1 MPAEIIVY
9 EPYEHIDERQVIFQ
23 IIIQT
28 FNIAIFIY
36 AFENIIIY
44 RPNCSL
50 IVCSLD
56 CSYFAISAV
65 ELYAFVFN
73 PYALFF
79 SAGVWI

>member
-1 MPAEIIVY
+1 MN
-9 EPYEHIDERQVIFQ
+9 RMSTSMKGRLFFQ

-36 AFENIIIY
+36 AFETIIIY

-56 CSYFAISAV
+56 CSYLAISSV